1 MTETVLASFERA
13 DALVLAARKARDAG
27 FSLLDAYTPLPLEE
41 LDGLLDP
48 RPPSRVRPVMAGAG
62 FATAAGAYAL
72 QWWSAVE
79 AYPINS
85 GGRPLNSWPVFPLIC
100 FEVGVL
106 AAAVAGFLYLLWQCA
121 LPRLY
126 DPIFAV
132 DEFDRASQDRFIL
145 AVATERARVDELVP
159 LLTRAGALTVRELA
173 R

>member
-27 FSLLDAYTPLPLEE
+27 FSLVDAYTPLPLEE
-41 LDGLLDP
+41 LHGLLDP
-48 RPPSRVRPVMAGAG
+48 RPSRMRPVMASAG
-62 FATAAGAYAL
+62 FAIAAGAYAL

-106 AAAVAGFLYLLWQCA
+106 AAAVAGFLYLLWQCT
-121 LPRLY
+121 LPRLF

-145 AVATERARVDELVP
+145 AIATERTRMDELAP

-173 R
+173 P